1 MLFNADF
8 ARACIEPTKVF
19 SIENILE
26 TYARQNIID
35 GLMREIYGEARNK
48 GHQID
53 FNISVGETADWV
65 LAELS
70 DYGYG
75 VTSEEICDSLKLYGF
90 KVKEIPIDDR
100 SHLFENTVNLL
111 ISW

>member
-1 MLFNADF
+1 MSNQKKRKRNGFGRKVDF

-35 GLMREIYGEARNK
+35 SLMREIYGEARNK
-48 GHQID
+48 DHQINFD
-53 FNISVGETADWV
+53 IGVGETADWV

-75 VTSEEICDSLKLYGF
+75 VTSKEICINGVGPF
-90 KVKEIPIDDR
+90 KRVM
-100 SHLFENTVNLL
+100 VQ
-111 ISW
+111 W

>member
-35 GLMREIYGEARNK
+35 G
-48 GHQID
+48 
-53 FNISVGETADWV
+53 
-65 LAELS
+65 
-70 DYGYG
+70 
-75 VTSEEICDSLKLYGF
+75 F

>member
-8 ARACIEPTKVF
+8 ARACIEPTEVF

-26 TYARQNIID
+26 THARQDIID
-35 GLMREIYGEARNK
+35 GLMREIYKEARNK
-48 GHQID
+48 GYQINFD
-53 FNISVGETADWV
+53 IGVGETADWV

-75 VTSEEICDSLKLYGF
+75 VTSEEVYVDRKGLF
-90 KVKEIPIDDR
+90 KRV
-100 SHLFENTVNLL
+100 TVQ
-111 ISW
+111 W

>member
-8 ARACIEPTKVF
+8 ARACIEPTVVF
-19 SIENILE
+19 PIENVLE
-26 TYARQNIID
+26 TYVRQNIVD

-75 VTSEEICDSLKLYGF
+75 VTSEEVCVDGKGPF
-90 KVKEIPIDDR
+90 KRV
-100 SHLFENTVNLL
+100 TVQ
-111 ISW
+111 W

>member
-8 ARACIEPTKVF
+8 ARACIEPTEVF

-26 TYARQNIID
+26 THARQDIID
-35 GLMREIYGEARNK
+35 GLMREIYKEARNK
-48 GHQID
+48 GHQINFD
-53 FNISVGETADWV
+53 IGVGETADWV

-75 VTSEEICDSLKLYGF
+75 VTSEEVYVDRKGLF
-90 KVKEIPIDDR
+90 KRV
-100 SHLFENTVNLL
+100 TVQ
-111 ISW
+111 W

>member
-8 ARACIEPTKVF
+8 ARACIEPTEVF
-19 SIENILE
+19 SIEDILE
-26 TYARQNIID
+26 THARQSIID
-35 GLMREIYGEARNK
+35 GLMREIYKEARNK
-48 GHQID
+48 GHQIN

-75 VTSEEICDSLKLYGF
+75 VMSEEICIDGRGPF
-90 KVKEIPIDDR
+90 KKV
-100 SHLFENTVNLL
+100 TVQ
-111 ISW
+111 W

>member
-8 ARACIEPTKVF
+8 ARACIEPTEVF

-26 TYARQNIID
+26 TYTRQNIID
-35 GLMREIYGEARNK
+35 GLMREIYKEAWNE
-48 GHQID
+48 GHQINFD
-53 FNISVGETADWV
+53 INVGETADWV

-75 VTSEEICDSLKLYGF
+75 VAS
-90 KVKEIPIDDR
+90 KEIYIDGEVPFKR
-100 SHLFENTVNLL
+100 VTVQ
-111 ISW
+111 W

>member
-8 ARACIEPTKVF
+8 ARACIEPTEVF
-19 SIENILE
+19 PIENILE

-35 GLMREIYGEARNK
+35 SLMREIYGEARNK
-48 GHQID
+48 GHQINFD
-53 FNISVGETADWV
+53 IGVGKTADWV

-75 VTSEEICDSLKLYGF
+75 VTSKEICIDGVGPF
-90 KVKEIPIDDR
+90 KRV
-100 SHLFENTVNLL
+100 TVQ
-111 ISW
+111 W